1 MMNFELIDNFIQV
14 TVTGIAAFAAVCFSV
29 HYQDRSCLIL
39 SFAYA
44 CIAMGTLFYVLHLAV
59 TGETP
64 QIFYVSEISWI
75 AAYLFF
81 LSLQIVRTE
90 GMEVRFRRLPFL
102 CAVLAGSAVVV
113 DRMMGPSFLVTGIF
127 AATLAAGFYL
137 TVFRLQS
144 GCKPRETDI
153 CLLISFILQISLYIS
168 SGYMRDYT
176 RFNLYFA
183 IDLTMT
189 GSWMALLLFHFRE
202 VKGAEDDLY

>member
-90 GMEVRFRRLPFL
+90 GMEVRFRQLPFL

-202 VKGAEDDLY
+202 VKGGRG